1 MADLT
6 ENQIEEGACVKA
18 PNPEIFFPEIEPG
31 WTDKAAEAKS
41 YCGLCPIA
49 VACLMS
55 ALDEGY
61 EGIWGGTNTYER
73 KLMRKDRKALEEQIK
88 WLSI

>member
-1 MADLT
+1 MSDLSVQQV
-6 ENQIEEGACVKA
+6 EQGACTKA

-41 YCGLCPIA
+41 YCGVCPIA

-55 ALDEGY
+55 ALTEGY
-61 EGIWGGTNTYER
+61 EGIWGGTNTFER
-73 KLMRKDRKALEEQIK
+73 KTLKKDPKALEEQVK